1 MLDLRKTF
9 AFWAVSALLLA
20 CFALA
25 VPLFQS
31 ADVSEGD
38 VVDSISELI
47 RDYLR
52 KGVSLRCE
60 EYLPCLTP
68 EWR

>member
-25 VPLFQS
+25 VPIFQS
-31 ADVSEGD
+31 ADVSEG
-38 VVDSISELI
+38 
-47 RDYLR
+47 

-60 EYLPCLTP
+60 ERGQP
-68 EWR
+68 EM